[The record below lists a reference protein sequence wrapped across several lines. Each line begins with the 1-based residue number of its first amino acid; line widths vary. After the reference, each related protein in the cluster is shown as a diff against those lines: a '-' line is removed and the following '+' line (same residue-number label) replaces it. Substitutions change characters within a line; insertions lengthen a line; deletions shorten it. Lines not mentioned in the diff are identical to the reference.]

1 MLGLRSFV
9 LTEPPPRS
17 GVLLGGVIDDMS
29 WFMSISVMSPS
40 STPMGFTNVKGYATG
55 VLKLNFFTAIVLTAT
70 MNFFGHGGSSA
81 NRKSTPVHE
90 SEELCSLVT
99 SKTLHYL
106 LLITFSF
113 LFFAGMC
120 WHHGCG

>member
-9 LTEPPPRS
+9 LTEPPTRS

-81 NRKSTPVHE
+81 NRKSTPVHD

-99 SKTLHYL
+99 YKTLHY
-106 LLITFSF
+106 F
-113 LFFAGMC
+113 
-120 WHHGCG
+120 